1 MISISLLKVV
11 DRREGT
17 PVAEGRGGQDLSSA
31 TVTPSTAST
40 FSALLD
46 EYKRQAREGADCVN
60 ASQQRE
66 TFPKPKVASS
76 SQDSQQDQAQD
87 ADQSDDMS
95 ASVKDASATQQEAQ
109 DKDTTETQNTSTKEE
124 KASST
129 SDKDATARKAGDS
142 DGVQSDQAWVLLS
155 SMLNQPEMVQM
166 LQAHSS
172 QDGEAG
178 LSAETS
184 LQAGGKVEL
193 PDAMKKAPQQSVEGD
208 KALASMVKIASS
220 PEEQKGTGASSVS
233 AATMTVGSQS
243 VSEAAQAQS
252 PHDALPTVT
261 PSPPVMQA
269 GNTSSVALPE
279 NVQISDISV
288 TRGPSSASSERS
300 DAAHHQEV
308 SVDGA
313 SYLNVKSEALYT
325 TPSTQASAT
334 VEQNLAKSSGTT
346 RQSSE
351 NEAGENGDQEGLGLA
366 TIDTARSNPV
376 NALQNAPSQ
385 GALSDDGG
393 HGEGN
398 NQDSLLASGELEHDG
413 QAKADEASSS
423 GISTTFQTMINAG
436 DVHHS
441 GDVTAKKADTAGLA
455 TRTDEGDTGTDTH
468 SSIAALAQKQVSHSS
483 SKLEMTVKTADA
495 ASVRVQ
501 VTRLPDGVAEVA
513 LQGADDATTKAL
525 TKSHHDLLEQ
535 LNAAGIHSTSVK
547 IEVLPAE
554 LGGMNGDQAQDH
566 LGQDPSF
573 GGQFGQGGG
582 ASQEE
587 QRQNYDGVRSVLS
600 SRDEDVGP
608 VSGAENI
615 VSHRRTLPA
624 ASSGS
629 LNISV

>member
-1 MISISLLKVV
+1 MISISLLKAVG
-11 DRREGT
+11 RREGT
-17 PVAEGRGGQDLSSA
+17 PAIEGRGRKGLPSA
-31 TVTPSTAST
+31 PVTPPTKST
-40 FSALLD
+40 FSVLLD
-46 EYKRQAREGADCVN
+46 EYKRQAREGADRAN
-60 ASQQRE
+60 ASQQHE
-66 TFPKPKVASS
+66 TSSKSKVASS
-76 SQDSQQDQAQD
+76 SQSSKQEHVKGV
-87 ADQSDDMS
+87 DQSDDMS
-95 ASVKDASATQQEAQ
+95 ASVKDASAVQQEAH
-109 DKDTTETQNTSTKEE
+109 DITETQNTSKKEE

-129 SDKDATARKAGDS
+129 SDKDTTARKAGDS
-142 DGVQSDQAWVLLS
+142 DSAQRDQAWVLLS
-155 SMLNQPEMVQM
+155 SMLNQPEIVQM
-166 LQAHSS
+166 LQARLS

-178 LSAETS
+178 LSAEPS
-184 LQAGGKVEL
+184 PQAGDKVEL
-193 PDAMKKAPQQSVEGD
+193 PDVMKKALQQPAEGD

-233 AATMTVGSQS
+233 TATMTAGSQS
-243 VSEAAQAQS
+243 VSAAAQAQS
-252 PHDALPTVT
+252 PNDAHPIAASS
-261 PSPPVMQA
+261 PSVMQA
-269 GNTSSVALPE
+269 GSASSVALPGT
-279 NVQISDISV
+279 VQISDISV
-288 TRGPSSASSERS
+288 TRGLSSTSSEHS
-300 DAAHHQEV
+300 NAAHHQEM

-313 SYLNVKSEALYT
+313 SYLNVKAETLYT
-325 TPSTQASAT
+325 TPSTQASVTA
-334 VEQNLAKSSGTT
+334 EQNLAKSSDTM
-346 RQSSE
+346 RQG
-351 NEAGENGDQEGLGLA
+351 GENGATEKGDQEGLGLA

-393 HGEGN
+393 HGGQN
-398 NQDSLLASGELEHDG
+398 NQDSLLASGGAEQEG
-413 QAKADEASSS
+413 QAKADSASSS

-436 DVHHS
+436 NAHHS
-441 GDVTAKKADTAGLA
+441 GDVTAQKADTAGLV
-455 TRTDEGDTGTDTH
+455 TRADEGDTGVDTH

-525 TKSHHDLLEQ
+525 TKSHHELLEQ

-566 LGQDPSF
+566 LGQNPSF

-582 ASQEE
+582 ASQEG
-587 QRQNYDGVRSVLS
+587 QRQNYDGVSSVLA

-608 VSGAENI
+608 VAEAGNI
-615 VSHRRTLPA
+615 ASHRRTLPA
-624 ASSGS
+624 ASSSS

>member
-1 MISISLLKVV
+1 MISISLLKAVG
-11 DRREGT
+11 RREGA
-17 PVAEGRGGQDLSSA
+17 PVVEGRGRKGLPSA
-31 TVTPSTAST
+31 TTVTPPTKST
-40 FSALLD
+40 FSVLLD
-46 EYKRQAREGADCVN
+46 EYKRQAREGADRVN
-60 ASQQRE
+60 ASQQHE
-66 TFPKPKVASS
+66 TSSKPKVVSS
-76 SQDSQQDQAQD
+76 SQDSKQDKAQD
-87 ADQSDDMS
+87 ADQSDGMS
-95 ASVKDASATQQEAQ
+95 ASVKDASAAQQEAH
-109 DKDTTETQNTSTKEE
+109 DTAEIQNTPKKEE

-129 SDKDATARKAGDS
+129 SDKDTTAKKAEDGD
-142 DGVQSDQAWVLLS
+142 DAQSDQAWGLLS
-155 SMLNQPEMVQM
+155 SILNQPEMAQM
-166 LQAHSS
+166 LQARSS

-178 LSAETS
+178 LSAKTS
-184 LQAGGKVEL
+184 MQAGGKMEL
-193 PDAMKKAPQQSVEGD
+193 PDAMGKAPQQPMEGD

-220 PEEQKGTGASSVS
+220 PEEQKGTGASAVS
-233 AATMTVGSQS
+233 TATMAAGSQS
-243 VSEAAQAQS
+243 VSAAAQAQS
-252 PHDALPTVT
+252 PNDAHPIAASS
-261 PSPPVMQA
+261 PSVMQA
-269 GNTSSVALPE
+269 GSVSSVALPG

-288 TRGPSSASSERS
+288 TRGPSSASSEHS
-300 DAAHHQEV
+300 DAAHHQEM
-308 SVDGA
+308 SVDGE
-313 SYLNVKSEALYT
+313 SYLNVKAETLYT

-334 VEQNLAKSSGTT
+334 AEQNLAKSSDTM
-346 RQSSE
+346 RQGSE
-351 NEAGENGDQEGLGLA
+351 NGAAEKGDQEGLGLA

-393 HGEGN
+393 HGGQN
-398 NQDSLLASGELEHDG
+398 NQDSLLASGGAEQEG
-413 QAKADEASSS
+413 QAKADSASSS

-436 DVHHS
+436 NAHHS
-441 GDVTAKKADTAGLA
+441 GDVTAQKADTAGLA
-455 TRTDEGDTGTDTH
+455 TRADEGDTGADTH

-525 TKSHHDLLEQ
+525 TKSHHELLEQ

-566 LGQDPSF
+566 LGQNPSF

-582 ASQEE
+582 ASQEG
-587 QRQNYDGVRSVLS
+587 QRQNYDGVSSVLA

-608 VSGAENI
+608 VAEAENI
-615 VSHRRTLPA
+615 ASHRRTLPA
-624 ASSGS
+624 ASSSS